1 MIIDLNT
8 IGPDGVRFDVPLSL
22 PPLEGL
28 SHERISVPRA
38 HVTGEVRR
46 RGRAADLRAHLSAEV
61 ELTCSRCLETYRT
74 SMVQPFQLTL
84 VPQAIDAPE
93 GEMALTGADEED
105 VSEFACPDGKADLR
119 DIVTEQIYLGLPLK
133 PMCSESCKG
142 LCPTCGINRN
152 RAACTCAPEETD
164 PRLAP
169 LLRFK
174 QRPTDG

>member
-1 MIIDLNT
+1 MIIDLNK
-8 IGPDGVRFDVPLSL
+8 IGPGGVPFDVALSL

-28 SHERISVPRA
+28 SHERITVPRA
-38 HVTGEVRR
+38 HVAGEVRR
-46 RGRAADLRAHLSAEV
+46 RGRVADLRARLSADV
-61 ELTCSRCLETYRT
+61 ELTCSRCLERYPT
-74 SMVQPFQLTL
+74 SIDQPFQLTL
-84 VPQAIDAPE
+84 VPQAIEPPQ
-93 GEMALTGADEED
+93 GELALPGPDEED

-119 DIVTEQIYLGLPLK
+119 EIVTEQIYLGLPLK

-142 LCPTCGINRN
+142 LCPSCGINRN

-174 QRPTDG
+174 QRPTDD